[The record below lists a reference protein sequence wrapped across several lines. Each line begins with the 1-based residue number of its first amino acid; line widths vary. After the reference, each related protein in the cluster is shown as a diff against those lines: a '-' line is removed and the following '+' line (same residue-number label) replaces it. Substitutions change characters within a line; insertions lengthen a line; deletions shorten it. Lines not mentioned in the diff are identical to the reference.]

1 MIDHMTRSVEAS
13 TNHRIPGGVDLAGV
27 IAVNCE
33 RHSRRQ
39 ETDAIF
45 FKARIRLSNV

>member
-1 MIDHMTRSVEAS
+1 MDVPA
-13 TNHRIPGGVDLAGV
+13 NHRIPGGVDLAGV